1 MSKLCIGM
9 FGTCGN
15 TTWRKEMFIP
25 AYEQNGLVNGV
36 DFFNPQ
42 VDDWKPELAQIEAE
56 HLAEDSILLLP
67 VTKETYGTGSL
78 AETGFSILQALK
90 FDDRRDLVILIDETL
105 EDSLMADKVQAK
117 ESLRARALVKQHLKK
132 LAYTNLYVV
141 DTLEEMRDL
150 SIKIY
155 QSQKILKDFQNK
167 YNPHKRFAK

>member
-1 MSKLCIGM
+1 M

>member
-9 FGTCGN
+9 FGTCGKS
-15 TTWRKEMFIP
+15 TWRKDLFIP
-25 AYEQNGLVNGV
+25 TYEQMGLVNGV

-42 VDDWKPELAQIEAE
+42 VDDWKPELAQVEAE
-56 HLAEDSILLLP
+56 HLAEDSIILFP

-78 AETGFSILQALK
+78 AETGFSILQAIK

-105 EDSLMADKVQAK
+105 DESLMADKVPAK

-141 DTLEEMRDL
+141 DTMEEMLDVSVRL
-150 SIKIY
+150 Y
-155 QSQKILKDFQNK
+155 NSQKILKGFQDK
-167 YNPHKRFAK
+167 YNPHKKYAK

>member
-1 MSKLCIGM
+1 MSKLCIGL

-25 AYEQNGLVNGV
+25 AYEQMGLVNGV

-42 VDDWKPELAQIEAE
+42 VADWKPELAQIEAE
-56 HLAEDSILLLP
+56 HLAEDSIILFP

-78 AETGFSILQALK
+78 AETGFSILQAIK

-105 EDSLMADKVQAK
+105 DESLMADKVPAK

-141 DTLEEMRDL
+141 DTLVEMKDL
-150 SIKIY
+150 SIQLY
-155 QSQKILKDFQNK
+155 QSQKLLKDYQDK
-167 YNPHKRFAK
+167 YNPHKRYAK